1 MALAVNRCQN
11 KNVPMSTQAK
21 TIFTPEEYLELE
33 RKAEYKSEY
42 YKGQIFAMS
51 GVSRWHDWI
60 ETQLSV
66 LIGQHLRGKRCM
78 MFSDSMRVLAVASG
92 LYTYPDLS
100 VACEKPQF
108 AGPHVDTLTNPTLL
122 VEILSPSTENYD
134 RGNKAKLYREI
145 PSLRELLIVS
155 QDTYEVE
162 LYRRQPNDTW
172 SLIAAKGLEATIE
185 LQSIGYTL
193 QLRELYEVVVAQREE
208 AH

>member
-1 MALAVNRCQN
+1 
-11 KNVPMSTQAK
+11 MSTQVK
-21 TIFTPEEYLELE
+21 TFFTPEEYLELE

-60 ETQLSV
+60 ETQLSF
-66 LIGQHLRGKRCM
+66 LIYRHLREKRCM
-78 MFSDSMRVLAVASG
+78 MFSDSVRVLAVASG
-92 LYTYPDLS
+92 LYTYPDIS

-162 LYRRQPNDTW
+162 LYRRQGDGSW
-172 SLIAAKGLEATIE
+172 SLIEAKGLAAAIE

-193 QLRELYEVVVAQREE
+193 QLGELYEMVVEQTNEGPQE